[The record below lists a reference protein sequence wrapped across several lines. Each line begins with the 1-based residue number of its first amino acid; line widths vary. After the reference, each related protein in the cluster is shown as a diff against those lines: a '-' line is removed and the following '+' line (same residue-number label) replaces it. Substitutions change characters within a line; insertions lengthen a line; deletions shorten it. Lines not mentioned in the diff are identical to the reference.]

1 MGVRVLS
8 FGGGVDSS
16 AVLAYHLNVHSLG
29 IDQVVFADTGAE
41 SRATYDNVQR
51 FKALCDQAGLPFA
64 IVRKEGET
72 ITEWVT
78 RLGIVPVMPGG
89 SHVCSKKFKGDVIQ
103 KFIDAQYPGEAI
115 TYLIGIE
122 ADEGHRTARFPRPAG
137 DFNEYEYPLVDL
149 GMDRQACLDLLDRY
163 GFQVSKS
170 SCVFCPFMSHQELR
184 DIRQDPDAWAT
195 IKLVEQR
202 FSEESNRK
210 HQAWLDA
217 GQPLNKG
224 GRCNAGH
231 WRRDS
236 WADGVR
242 LFTRKLDGQRLSVTQ
257 WEELIDSEAQ
267 ADTATQQHQQ
277 LSIF

>member
-16 AVLAYHLNVHSLG
+16 AVLAYHLNVQSLG

-122 ADEGHRTARFPRPAG
+122 ADEGHRTARFTRPAG
-137 DFNEYEYPLVDL
+137 DFNEYEYPLVAL

-163 GFQVSKS
+163 GFSVSKS
-170 SCVFCPFMSHQELR
+170 SCVFCPFMSHQEIR
-184 DIRQDPDAWAT
+184 DIRQDPEAWDT

-267 ADTATQQHQQ
+267 ADTATQQPQQ
-277 LSIF
+277 LAIF

>member
-16 AVLAYHLNVHSLG
+16 AVLAYHLNVQSLG

-122 ADEGHRTARFPRPAG
+122 ADEGHRTARFTRPAG

-163 GFQVSKS
+163 GFSVSKS
-170 SCVFCPFMSHQELR
+170 SCVFCPFMSHQEIR
-184 DIRQDPDAWAT
+184 DIRQDPEAWDT

-267 ADTATQQHQQ
+267 ADTATQQPQQ
-277 LSIF
+277 LAIF

>member
-122 ADEGHRTARFPRPAG
+122 ADEGHRTARFTS
-137 DFNEYEYPLVDL
+137 
-149 GMDRQACLDLLDRY
+149 CLLY
-163 GFQVSKS
+163 TSPS
-170 SCVFCPFMSHQELR
+170 P
-184 DIRQDPDAWAT
+184 
-195 IKLVEQR
+195 
-202 FSEESNRK
+202 
-210 HQAWLDA
+210 
-217 GQPLNKG
+217 
-224 GRCNAGH
+224 
-231 WRRDS
+231 RDS
-236 WADGVR
+236 
-242 LFTRKLDGQRLSVTQ
+242 
-257 WEELIDSEAQ
+257 
-267 ADTATQQHQQ
+267 
-277 LSIF
+277 

>member
-1 MGVRVLS
+1 
-8 FGGGVDSS
+8 
-16 AVLAYHLNVHSLG
+16 
-29 IDQVVFADTGAE
+29 
-41 SRATYDNVQR
+41 
-51 FKALCDQAGLPFA
+51 
-64 IVRKEGET
+64 
-72 ITEWVT
+72 
-78 RLGIVPVMPGG
+78 
-89 SHVCSKKFKGDVIQ
+89 
-103 KFIDAQYPGEAI
+103 
-115 TYLIGIE
+115 
-122 ADEGHRTARFPRPAG
+122 
-137 DFNEYEYPLVDL
+137 
-149 GMDRQACLDLLDRY
+149 MDRQDCLDLLDRY
-163 GFQVSKS
+163 GFSVSKS
-170 SCVFCPFMSHQELR
+170 SCVFCPFMSHQEIR
-184 DIRQDPDAWAT
+184 DIRQDPEAWDT